1 MTISET
7 FKFSIIVPVFN
18 EEKTILKVLQN
29 LNDLKKYYENIQIIV
44 INDGS
49 NDDSLKILE
58 SNKFLFDILIS
69 NPNNKGKGNAVRRG
83 IEVAE
88 GDYVTFQDADL
99 EYDSNDLKKFLKLI
113 KILKPDLIIGSRF
126 NYADYSRSHYI
137 LNKIGNKLITFLFN
151 IIYNTTFTDIY
162 SCYACFKKK
171 LLINEIL
178 KSDGFEQH
186 AEILCKVIKN
196 GKKFYEVPI
205 NYNGRSH
212 DEGKKIKFYHMFG
225 VIYQIL
231 IGKFK

>member
-18 EEKTILKVLQN
+18 EERTILKVLQN

-88 GDYVTFQDADL
+88 ET
-99 EYDSNDLKKFLKLI
+99 
-113 KILKPDLIIGSRF
+113 
-126 NYADYSRSHYI
+126 
-137 LNKIGNKLITFLFN
+137 
-151 IIYNTTFTDIY
+151 
-162 SCYACFKKK
+162 
-171 LLINEIL
+171 
-178 KSDGFEQH
+178 
-186 AEILCKVIKN
+186 
-196 GKKFYEVPI
+196 
-205 NYNGRSH
+205 
-212 DEGKKIKFYHMFG
+212 M
-225 VIYQIL
+225 
-231 IGKFK
+231 